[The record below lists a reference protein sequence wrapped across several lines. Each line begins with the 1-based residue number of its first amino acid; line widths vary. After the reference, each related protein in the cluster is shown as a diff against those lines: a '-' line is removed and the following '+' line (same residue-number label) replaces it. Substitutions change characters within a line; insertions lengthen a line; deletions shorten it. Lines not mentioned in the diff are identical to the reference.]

1 MNRMEVIIVTIQK
14 VITKFEHTFPRAGI
28 WVTDKICERIGV
40 DTELKMT
47 LRYGFQN
54 SVQH

>member
-14 VITKFEHTFPRAGI
+14 VITKFEHAIPRAGI